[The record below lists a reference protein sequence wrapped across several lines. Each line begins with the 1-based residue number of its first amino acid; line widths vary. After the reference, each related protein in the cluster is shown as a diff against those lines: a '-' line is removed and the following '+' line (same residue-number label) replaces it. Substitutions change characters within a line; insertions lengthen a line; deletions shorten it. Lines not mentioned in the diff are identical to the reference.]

1 MNFPLI
7 LFLLTAFTLCIWL
20 LDLLVLAPG
29 RRRAAEE
36 RLQAWDREQQARGG
50 RMNAQAR
57 QQLENSLK
65 RRPAWLDYTAGLFPV
80 LFVVFVLRSFL
91 FEPFKIP
98 SGSMLP
104 TLQVGDLILVNK
116 YSYGVR
122 LPVVNTKV
130 IEVGEPRRGDTVVFR
145 YPLDTSVD
153 YIKRVIGLPG
163 DTVTIRKGRVFI
175 NGEEALLREAGEYF
189 DAERGRYLPRYAE
202 TLGETTHRMLIDL
215 DNPANVKP
223 MPGTSMEQHCRYTPL
238 ELSCKVPEKS
248 YFVMGDNRDNSL
260 DSRSWG
266 FVPENNLVGRA
277 FFIWMNFNDL
287 KRIGSFR

>member
-29 RRRAAEE
+29 RRRKAQE
-36 RLQAWDREQQARGG
+36 RIRNWEREQEARGG
-50 RMNAQAR
+50 RINQQAR
-57 QQLENSLK
+57 QQLSNSLH

-80 LFVVFVLRSFL
+80 LCVVFLMRSFL

-98 SGSMLP
+98 SGSMIP

-122 LPVVNTKV
+122 LPVLNTK
-130 IEVGEPRRGDTVVFR
+130 IIDVGLPERGDTVVFR
-145 YPLDTSVD
+145 YPLDPSVD
-153 YIKRVIGLPG
+153 YIKRVIGIPG
-163 DTVTIRKGRVFI
+163 DTVTVRRGRVYI
-175 NGEEALLREAGEYF
+175 NGEEATLREAGDHY
-189 DAERGRYLPRYAE
+189 DAERGRYLPRYSE
-202 TLGETTHRMLIDL
+202 TIGEVSHKMLTDL
-215 DNPANVKP
+215 DNPAP
-223 MPGTSMEQHCRYTPL
+223 IQLQRTPETEKYCTTTPS
-238 ELSCKVPEKS
+238 ELTCKVPEKN
-248 YFVMGDNRDNSL
+248 YFVMGDNRENSL

-287 KRIGSFR
+287 QRIGSFR